1 MIIGAGK
8 VKLTKSGGEIWI
20 PELVFYQ
27 MKASNPRA
35 IKVNVINDPRMVF
48 IPQSHCILE

>member
-8 VKLTKSGGEIWI
+8 VKLKKRGGEIWM

-27 MKASNPRA
+27 IKAFNPDV
-35 IKVNVINDPRMVF
+35 IKVNVISDARMVF
-48 IPQSHCILE
+48 NPPSL